1 MKTVLSS
8 LVLTL
13 SLSFLIAQN
22 NLLQS
27 GPMLGYS
34 DYREVLLWVQTT
46 QAAEVHYEYWAKGS
60 TQKQTT
66 PKVTT
71 NASNAFIAKVLAQNL
86 TYGTTYEYAL
96 FINDKKVELN
106 RTLEFQSQVNWPYRQ
121 DPPEI
126 NFATGSCAYINEEQD
141 DRKGKPYGG
150 GYEIFETIHQQNP
163 DFMVWLGDNTYYRVP
178 DWTTRTGMLHRN
190 THTRSLPELQNLL
203 SSTHNYAIWDDHDYG
218 PNDSDR
224 GFAMKTTSQEVFELF
239 WGNQNSNVTGEGGIT
254 NMFVWGDCAFY
265 MLDNR
270 FHRSPN
276 KRTTGEREY
285 LGDTQIE
292 WLIDNLKHSQAPF
305 KFVAIGGQTINSA
318 AIYENYATYA
328 EERQKLLDLI
338 AAEKIEGVI
347 FLSGDR
353 HHSELSAMP
362 REGAYDL
369 LDFTVSPLT
378 SGTHANK
385 DEGNIYQVK
394 NSLIVERNF
403 ALFNVSGTFRDRTL
417 TVTYMNAQGEKL
429 YEHKLHE
436 NSLKYPKVN
445 TNE

>member
-1 MKTVLSS
+1 MKQIVAFL
-8 LVLTL
+8 LLTL
-13 SLSFLIAQN
+13 SFNSLVAQHI
-22 NLLQS
+22 LLQS
-27 GPMLGYS
+27 GPMVGYS
-34 DYREVLLWVQTT
+34 DFREVLLWVQTK
-46 QAAEVHYEYWAKGS
+46 QEANVHFEYWPLGS

-66 PKVTT
+66 NIVST
-71 NASNAFIAKVLAQNL
+71 NANNAFVAKVLAQNL
-86 TYGTTYEYAL
+86 EYGTTYEYAL
-96 FINDKKVELN
+96 YINDEKVELN
-106 RTLEFQSQVNWPYRQ
+106 RKMQFKSQLNWAYRE
-121 DPPEI
+121 DPPTI
-126 NFATGSCAYINEEQD
+126 NFATGSCAYINEERD

-150 GYEIFETIHQQNP
+150 EYQIFETIAQQNP

-178 DWTTRTGMLHRN
+178 DWNTRSGMLHRN

-203 SSTHNYAIWDDHDYG
+203 SGTHHYATWDDHDYG

-224 GFAMKTTSQEVFELF
+224 GFPLKKTSQEVFELF

-254 NMFVWGDCAFY
+254 NTFVWGDCAFY

-276 KRTTGEREY
+276 KRTTGDREY
-285 LGDTQIE
+285 LGEAQLE

-338 AAEKIEGVI
+338 AAEQIEGVI

-353 HHSELSAMP
+353 HHSEVSAMP

-369 LDFTVSPLT
+369 IDFTVSPLT
-378 SGTHANK
+378 SGTHANR
-385 DEGNIYQVK
+385 DEGNIYQVE
-394 NSLIVERNF
+394 NSLIVQRNF
-403 ALFNVSGTFRDRTL
+403 AVFSITGAFRDRTL
-417 TVTYMNAQGEKL
+417 LVTYFNEKGEQL
-429 YEHKLHE
+429 YEYKIHQ
-436 NSLKYPKVN
+436 NQLKYPKVN
-445 TNE
+445 SNE